1 MAALRAFSSRYV
13 QGAAIPSWFPGHMAA
28 AQAPLARLLDSADL
42 VLEVRDARIP
52 FTSGHP
58 GLAALIGDKP
68 RVVVFNKADLGSEH
82 LRSRVAAALAAEG
95 LQRSA
100 FVSCCAAQGSG
111 GGGGGRPSPS
121 VARLLA
127 LIAAVP
133 TRASRF
139 RAAGALLAVVGL
151 PNTGKSSLINALRG
165 AAGLAGGGAAVAP
178 TPGYTRGLTTHR
190 LRAAPSPLFIADTP
204 GVMMPRLADVE
215 TGLKLAVTHALRAGA
230 VPWLVQAEYLLH
242 CFRATGASACVRALG
257 LAREYSEEEVEAC
270 LGALAARVGG
280 TVRGGGQVDLEAAA
294 LHLVRAFQAGKL
306 GRHTLDVVP

>member
-95 LQRSA
+95 LQRCA
-100 FVSCCAAQGSG
+100 FVSCAAGAGAQQS
-111 GGGGGRPSPS
+111 GRPSPS
-121 VARLLA
+121 LARLLA
-127 LIAAVP
+127 LIQSVP

-165 AAGLAGGGAAVAP
+165 AAGLAGGGGAAVAP

-230 VPWLVQAEYLLH
+230 VPSLVQAEYLLH
-242 CFRATGASACVRALG
+242 CFRATGAGACVRALG
-257 LAREYSEEEVEAC
+257 LAREFSEEEVEAC
-270 LGALAARVGG
+270 LAAVAARVGG
-280 TVRGGGQVDLEAAA
+280 AVRGGGQVDLEAAA
-294 LHLVRAFQAGKL
+294 LHLVRAFQAGRL